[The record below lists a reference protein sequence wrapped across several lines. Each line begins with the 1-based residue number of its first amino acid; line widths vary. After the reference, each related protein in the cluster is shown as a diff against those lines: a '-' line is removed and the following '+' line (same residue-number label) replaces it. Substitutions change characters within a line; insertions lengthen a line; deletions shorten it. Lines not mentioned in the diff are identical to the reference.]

1 MKQNHSYENPGIQ
14 KFAAILILGTLSA
27 CGADS
32 SSTTAIEV
40 ATAPL
45 SSRSLETTSA
55 LTFETQANVGAQ
67 TYAMNCAVC
76 HGASLEGTTLGPL
89 LSGNAF
95 VRRLGEQTPALL
107 LGNIRAN
114 MPPGGNEDLTDVD
127 YVNLVAHILSQN
139 GVDSVITALTPKT
152 DFEIAENISE
162 VVARRQRP
170 EPPAPEGLTVKGN
183 TEDFVPFVP
192 LTDTMLR
199 DPSPDDWPMHRR
211 NYYAHSYSPLE
222 QINKDNV
229 SHLTLE
235 WVWNMHEGDSEPA
248 PLVYN
253 GIVYLINPGNVIQ
266 ALDGKTGELIW
277 EHWTGPANRQ
287 DMRNIAMYEDK
298 IIQATTDAR
307 LVALDAR
314 TGEQVWENVIADNS
328 KGFSNSS
335 GPIVA
340 DGKVIVGLA
349 GCARYIPEDCY
360 ISAYNADDGELL
372 WQFETIAEMGEP
384 GGDTWGGLDNIFRAG
399 GETWI
404 TGSYDPDLKLTYW
417 GTAQQKPWVPV
428 SRHMT
433 IDDVG
438 LYTNSTV
445 AVSTDSG
452 ELDWYFQHV
461 PAEALDLD
469 EVFERVLINRGDD
482 KLVYSI
488 GKYGILWKNDR
499 VSGKFRGFKE
509 TVFQN
514 AFTHIDPET
523 GEVTY
528 REDIQNAQLNE
539 WTSACPSSTGGKD
552 WHSMTYHPPSG
563 LIIAPLSQTC
573 LENAA
578 REVALVQGGGGL
590 AASRKFFE
598 MPGTNGNLGK
608 VGAYH
613 ADTLEEVWSHQQR
626 ASLHTGTISTAGG
639 LVFVGDLDRRF
650 KALDVNTGEILWE
663 TRLGTSVQGHPVS
676 FAIGGKQ
683 YIAVTSALGGTSP
696 RVVPGVIATEIT
708 YPRWGNAIYVFS
720 LPD

>member
-1 MKQNHSYENPGIQ
+1 MKLITASQ
-14 KFAAILILGTLSA
+14 KKNLLLINLILIALTA
-27 CGADS
+27 CGNDTQSPSETPSLSSAESS
-32 SSTTAIEV
+32 SST
-40 ATAPL
+40 
-45 SSRSLETTSA
+45 
-55 LTFETQANVGAQ
+55 FENQAKTGSVLFA
-67 TYAMNCAVC
+67 ANCASC
-76 HGASLEGTTLGPL
+76 HGANLEGTTLGPL
-89 LSGNAF
+89 LSGRSF
-95 VRRLGEQTPALL
+95 VQRWGVQTPALL
-107 LGNIRAN
+107 LGNIQAN
-114 MPPGGNEDLTDVD
+114 MPPGGNEGLSGAD
-127 YVNLVAHILSQN
+127 YLNIVAHILEAN
-139 GVDSVITALTPKT
+139 GVDSTDEPLTADTNFT
-152 DFEIAENISE
+152 IAENISE
-162 VVARRQRP
+162 IVAQRQTPGP
-170 EPPAPEGLTVKGN
+170 EAPEGLTVAGN
-183 TEDFVPFVP
+183 TEEFVNFTP
-192 LTDTMLR
+192 LTEELLR
-199 DPSPDDWPMHRR
+199 NPDPADWPMHRR
-211 NYYAHSYSPLE
+211 NFYGHSYSPLDE
-222 QINKDNV
+222 INTDNV
-229 SHLTLE
+229 KNLRLE

-253 GIVYLINPGNVIQ
+253 GIIYLINPGNVIQ

-314 TGEQVWENVIADNS
+314 SGEQLWETMVADNT

-340 DGKVIVGLA
+340 DGKIIQGLA

-360 ISAYNADDGELL
+360 VSAYDADTGALL
-372 WQFETIAEMGEP
+372 WQFETVAEVGEP
-384 GGDTWGGLDNIFRAG
+384 GGDTWGDLDNIFRAG

-404 TGSYDPDLKLTYW
+404 TGSYDPDLNLTYW

-433 IDDVG
+433 IFDVG
-438 LYTNSTV
+438 LYTNSTI
-445 AVSTDSG
+445 AVNTNTG
-452 ELDWYFQHV
+452 ELDWFFQHV

-469 EVFERVLINRGDD
+469 EVFERVLVNRGDE
-482 KLVYSI
+482 KLVFSL

-499 VSGKFRGFKE
+499 VSGDFKGYTE

-514 AFTHIDPET
+514 AFSHINPET

-528 REDIQNAQLNE
+528 RQDIQNAQLNE

-563 LIIAPLSQTC
+563 LMIAPLSQTC

-598 MPGTNGNLGK
+598 MPGTDGNLGK
-608 VGAYH
+608 VGAYNV
-613 ADTLEEVWSHQQR
+613 DTMEEIWSHQQR
-626 ASLHTGTISTAGG
+626 ASLHTGTISTGG
-639 LVFVGDLDRRF
+639 DLVFVGDLDRRF
-650 KALDVNTGEILWE
+650 KALDINNGDVIWE

-676 FAIGGKQ
+676 FAIDGKQ
-683 YIAVTSALGGTSP
+683 YIAVTTALGGTSP

-720 LPD
+720 LPEN

>member
-1 MKQNHSYENPGIQ
+1 MKLITASQ
-14 KFAAILILGTLSA
+14 KKNLLLINLILIALTA
-27 CGADS
+27 CGNDTQSPSETPSLSSAESS
-32 SSTTAIEV
+32 SST
-40 ATAPL
+40 
-45 SSRSLETTSA
+45 
-55 LTFETQANVGAQ
+55 FENQAKTGSVLFA
-67 TYAMNCAVC
+67 ANCASC
-76 HGASLEGTTLGPL
+76 HGANLEGTTLGPL
-89 LSGNAF
+89 LSGRSF
-95 VRRLGEQTPALL
+95 VQRWGVQTPALL
-107 LGNIRAN
+107 LGNIQAN
-114 MPPGGNEDLTDVD
+114 MPPGGNEGLSGAD
-127 YVNLVAHILSQN
+127 YLNIVAHILEAN
-139 GVDSVITALTPKT
+139 GVDSTDEPLTAATNFT
-152 DFEIAENISE
+152 IAENISE
-162 VVARRQRP
+162 IVAQRQTPGP
-170 EPPAPEGLTVKGN
+170 EAPEGLTVAGN
-183 TEDFVPFVP
+183 TEEFVNFTP
-192 LTDTMLR
+192 LTEEMLR
-199 DPSPDDWPMHRR
+199 NPDPADWPMHRR
-211 NYYAHSYSPLE
+211 NFYGHSYSPLDE
-222 QINKDNV
+222 INTDNV
-229 SHLTLE
+229 KNLRLE

-253 GIVYLINPGNVIQ
+253 GIIYLINPGNVIQ

-314 TGEQVWENVIADNS
+314 SGEQLWETMVADNT

-340 DGKVIVGLA
+340 DGKIIQGLA

-360 ISAYNADDGELL
+360 VSAYDADTGALL
-372 WQFETIAEMGEP
+372 WQFETVAEVGEP
-384 GGDTWGGLDNIFRAG
+384 GGDTWGDLDNIFRAG

-404 TGSYDPDLKLTYW
+404 TGSYDPDLNLTYW

-433 IDDVG
+433 IFDVG
-438 LYTNSTV
+438 LYTNSTI
-445 AVSTDSG
+445 AVNTNTG
-452 ELDWYFQHV
+452 ELDWFFQHV

-469 EVFERVLINRGDD
+469 EVFERVLVNRGDE
-482 KLVYSI
+482 KLVFSL

-499 VSGKFRGFKE
+499 VSGDFKGYTE

-514 AFTHIDPET
+514 AFSHINPET

-528 REDIQNAQLNE
+528 RQDIQNAQLNE

-563 LIIAPLSQTC
+563 LMIAPLSQTC

-598 MPGTNGNLGK
+598 MPGTDGNLGK
-608 VGAYH
+608 VGAYNI
-613 ADTLEEVWSHQQR
+613 DTMEEIWSHQQR
-626 ASLHTGTISTAGG
+626 ASLHTGTISTGG
-639 LVFVGDLDRRF
+639 DLVFVGDLDRRF
-650 KALDVNTGEILWE
+650 KALDINNGDVIWE

-676 FAIGGKQ
+676 FAIDGKQ
-683 YIAVTSALGGTSP
+683 YIAVTTALGGTSP

-720 LPD
+720 LPEN